1 MLNFSTQAFH
11 QWLRSPVTQ
20 RDRDDALLTNAAWDA
35 HQDDPA
41 IGYRFISYELNHAG
55 LKAGENRVLR
65 QCSQQRLWFV
75 FEEKLSSGG
84 QS

>member
-1 MLNFSTQAFH
+1 MNFSTQAFS
-11 QWLRSPVTQ
+11 QWLRSRVTQ
-20 RDRDDALLTNAAWDA
+20 RDREDAHLTNAAWDA

-65 QCSQQRLWFV
+65 QCSQQRMCFV
-75 FEEKLSSGG
+75 FEEKLSSEGH
-84 QS
+84 S